1 MHDMLAESH
10 NLIFV
15 GMPGS
20 GKSTAGVLIA
30 KRLGLGFIDTD
41 LLIQQETGRTLQQ
54 IVDQD
59 GYVALRKA
67 EEQVLLSLTVQQ
79 HVISTGGSAVYSD
92 AAMRHLKTGGSVV
105 FLDISLD
112 TVFAR
117 IGDYSLRG
125 ISKRPE
131 QSLLELFEERSAL
144 YSRYADLTI
153 RGDSLSHDQVCDAL
167 ITGLNSIKHEA
178 APNS

>member
-1 MHDMLAESH
+1 M
-10 NLIFV
+10 
-15 GMPGS
+15 
-20 GKSTAGVLIA
+20 
-30 KRLGLGFIDTD
+30 
-41 LLIQQETGRTLQQ
+41 LIQQETGRTLQQ

-67 EEQVLLSLTVQQ
+67 EEQVLLNLNVQQ

-92 AAMRHLKTGGSVV
+92 AAMGHLKARGAVV

-112 TVFAR
+112 TVLAR

-153 RGDSLSHDQVCDAL
+153 QGDALNHDQVCDAV
-167 ITGLNSIKHEA
+167 TAGLNRIKHEA

>member
-1 MHDMLAESH
+1 MLAESH

-20 GKSTAGVLIA
+20 GKSTVGVLVA
-30 KRLGLGFIDTD
+30 KKLGLGFVDTD
-41 LLIQQETGRTLQQ
+41 LLIQQDIGRTLQQ

-59 GYVALRKA
+59 GYVALRQA
-67 EEQVLLSLTVQQ
+67 EEQVLLHLNVQQ

-92 AAMRHLKTGGSVV
+92 AAMRHLKTGGTVV

-117 IGDYSLRG
+117 MGDYSLRG

-131 QSLLELFEERSAL
+131 QSFLALFEERFTL

-153 RGDSLSHDQVCDAL
+153 RGDALNHDQVCDAL
-167 ITGLNSIKHEA
+167 ITGLGSIKNQA
-178 APNS
+178 APNH

>member
-1 MHDMLAESH
+1 MLTDSQ

-20 GKSTAGVLIA
+20 GKSTVGVLIA

-41 LLIQQETGRTLQQ
+41 LLIQQETGRTLQH

-67 EEQVLLSLTVQQ
+67 EEQVLLNVNVQQ

-92 AAMRHLKTGGSVV
+92 AAMAHLKTGGTVV

-112 TVFAR
+112 TVCAR

-125 ISKRPE
+125 ISKRPD
-131 QSLLELFEERSAL
+131 QSLLELYEERSAL

-153 RGDSLSHDQVCDAL
+153 QGDALGQEQVCDAL
-167 ITGLNSIKHEA
+167 IEGLQRLKRERS
-178 APNS
+178 

>member
-1 MHDMLAESH
+1 MLAESN

-20 GKSTAGVLIA
+20 GKSTVGVLVA
-30 KRLGLGFIDTD
+30 KKLGLGFIDTD

-67 EEQVLLSLTVQQ
+67 EEQVLLNLNVQQ

-92 AAMRHLKTGGSVV
+92 AAMRHLKVTSTVI

-125 ISKRPE
+125 ISKRPD

-153 RGDSLSHDQVCDAL
+153 RGDALSHDQVCDAL
-167 ITGLNSIKHEA
+167 IDGLGSIKNEA
-178 APNS
+178 RPCS

>member
-1 MHDMLAESH
+1 MLAKPR

-20 GKSTAGVLIA
+20 GKSTVGVLVA
-30 KRLGLGFIDTD
+30 KKLGLGFIDTD
-41 LLIQQETGRTLQQ
+41 LLIQQDTGRTLQQ

-59 GYVALRKA
+59 GYVALRK
-67 EEQVLLSLTVQQ
+67 EEEKVLLNLNVQQ
-79 HVISTGGSAVYSD
+79 HAISTGGSAVYSD
-92 AAMRHLKTGGSVV
+92 AAMRHLKTGGTVV

-117 IGDYSLRG
+117 IGDFSLRG

-131 QSLLELFEERSAL
+131 QSLLELFEERSTL

-153 RGDSLSHDQVCDAL
+153 QGDALNHEQVCDAL
-167 ITGLNSIKHEA
+167 ITGLGSIKNQA
-178 APNS
+178 TPSR

>member
-1 MHDMLAESH
+1 MNEMLSDSR

-20 GKSTAGVLIA
+20 GKSTVGVLVA

-41 LLIQQETGRTLQQ
+41 LLIQQKAGCTLQD
-54 IVDQD
+54 IVNQR
-59 GYVALRKA
+59 GYLALRLV
-67 EEQVLLSLTVQQ
+67 EEEVLLQLNVEK
-79 HVISTGGSAVYSD
+79 HVLSTGGSAVYSD
-92 AAMRHLKTGGSVV
+92 AAMTHLKMGGIVI

-112 TVFAR
+112 TVASR

-131 QSLLELFEERSAL
+131 QSLIELYEERSAL
-144 YSRYADLTI
+144 YSRYADITI
-153 RGDSLSHDQVCDAL
+153 QGDAL
-167 ITGLNSIKHEA
+167 SQERVCEVLIERLSAYHA
-178 APNS
+178 H

>member
-1 MHDMLAESH
+1 MLAESH

-20 GKSTAGVLIA
+20 GKSTVGVLVA
-30 KRLGLGFIDTD
+30 KKLGLGFIDTD

-59 GYVALRKA
+59 GYVALRKV
-67 EEQVLLSLTVQQ
+67 EEQVLLNLNVQQ

-92 AAMRHLKTGGSVV
+92 AAMRHLKTGGTVV

-112 TVFAR
+112 TVFGR

-153 RGDSLSHDQVCDAL
+153 RGDGLNHDQVCAAL
-167 ITGLNSIKHEA
+167 ITGLGSVKNEA
-178 APNS
+178 RPCS

>member
-1 MHDMLAESH
+1 MLSDSR

-20 GKSTAGVLIA
+20 GKSTVGVLVA

-41 LLIQQETGRTLQQ
+41 LLIQQKAGCTLQD
-54 IVDQD
+54 IVNQK
-59 GYVALRKA
+59 GYLALRQI
-67 EEQVLLSLTVQQ
+67 EEEVLLQLNVEKY
-79 HVISTGGSAVYSD
+79 VISTGGSAVYSD
-92 AAMRHLKTGGSVV
+92 AAMKHLKRKGVVV

-112 TVFAR
+112 TVVVR

-131 QSLLELFEERSAL
+131 QSLIELYEERSAL
-144 YSRYADLTI
+144 YSRYADI
-153 RGDSLSHDQVCDAL
+153 MIQGDAL
-167 ITGLNSIKHEA
+167 NQDQACELLIERLSAFHA
-178 APNS
+178 H

>member
-1 MHDMLAESH
+1 MLSDSR

-20 GKSTAGVLIA
+20 GKSTVGVLVA

-41 LLIQQETGRTLQQ
+41 LLIQQKAGCTLQD
-54 IVDQD
+54 IVNQR
-59 GYVALRKA
+59 GYLALRLV
-67 EEQVLLSLTVQQ
+67 EEEVLLQLNVEK
-79 HVISTGGSAVYSD
+79 HVLSTGGSAVYSD
-92 AAMRHLKTGGSVV
+92 AAMTHLKMGGIVI

-112 TVFAR
+112 TVASR

-131 QSLLELFEERSAL
+131 QSLIELYEERSAL
-144 YSRYADLTI
+144 YSRYADITI
-153 RGDSLSHDQVCDAL
+153 QGDAL
-167 ITGLNSIKHEA
+167 SQEWVCEVLIERLSAYHA
-178 APNS
+178 H

>member
-1 MHDMLAESH
+1 MLEKSQ
-10 NLIFV
+10 NLVFV

-20 GKSTAGVLIA
+20 GKSTVGVLVA

-41 LLIQQETGRTLQQ
+41 LLIQQETGRTLQH

-67 EEQVLLSLTVQQ
+67 EEQVLLNLNAQQ

-92 AAMRHLKTGGSVV
+92 AAMRHLKTGGTVV

-117 IGDYSLRG
+117 IGDFSLRG
-125 ISKRPE
+125 ISKKPN
-131 QSLLELFEERSAL
+131 QSLLELYEERSAL

-153 RGDSLSHDQVCDAL
+153 RGDALNHEQVCDAL
-167 ITGLNSIKHEA
+167 IDGLGSIKNSA

>member
-1 MHDMLAESH
+1 MLAEPH

-20 GKSTAGVLIA
+20 GKSTVGVLVA

-41 LLIQQETGRTLQQ
+41 LLIQQETGRTLQH

-67 EEQVLLSLTVQQ
+67 EEQVLLNLTVQQ

-92 AAMRHLKTGGSVV
+92 AAMRHLKTGGTVV

-112 TVFAR
+112 TVLAR
-117 IGDYSLRG
+117 IGNYSLRG
-125 ISKRPE
+125 ISKKPD
-131 QSLLELFEERSAL
+131 QSLLELYEERSAL

-153 RGDSLSHDQVCDAL
+153 RGDALNHEQVCDAL
-167 ITGLNSIKHEA
+167 IEGLGSIKNLE
-178 APNS
+178 APNR

>member
-1 MHDMLAESH
+1 MLSDSR

-20 GKSTAGVLIA
+20 GKSTVGVLVA

-41 LLIQQETGRTLQQ
+41 LLIQQKAGCTLQD
-54 IVDQD
+54 IVNQR
-59 GYVALRKA
+59 GYLALRQA
-67 EEQVLLSLTVQQ
+67 EEEVLLQLNVEK
-79 HVISTGGSAVYSD
+79 HVLSTGGSAVYSD
-92 AAMRHLKTGGSVV
+92 AAMKHLKRKGVVV

-112 TVFAR
+112 TVVAR

-131 QSLLELFEERSAL
+131 QSLIELYEERSAL
-144 YSRYADLTI
+144 YSRYADI
-153 RGDSLSHDQVCDAL
+153 SIQGDAL
-167 ITGLNSIKHEA
+167 SQERVCEVLIERLSAYHA
-178 APNS
+178 H

>member
-1 MHDMLAESH
+1 MLSDSR

-20 GKSTAGVLIA
+20 GKSTVGVLVA

-41 LLIQQETGRTLQQ
+41 LLIQQKAGCTLQD
-54 IVDQD
+54 IVNQK
-59 GYVALRKA
+59 GYLALRQI
-67 EEQVLLSLTVQQ
+67 EEEVLLQLNVEKY
-79 HVISTGGSAVYSD
+79 VISTGGSAVYSD
-92 AAMRHLKTGGSVV
+92 AAMKHLKRKGVVV

-112 TVFAR
+112 TVVAR

-131 QSLLELFEERSAL
+131 QSLIELYEERSAL
-144 YSRYADLTI
+144 YSRYADI
-153 RGDSLSHDQVCDAL
+153 MIQGDAL
-167 ITGLNSIKHEA
+167 NQDQACELLIERLSAFHA
-178 APNS
+178 H

>member
-1 MHDMLAESH
+1 MLAESR

-20 GKSTAGVLIA
+20 GKSTVGVLIA
-30 KRLGLGFIDTD
+30 KRLGLGFLDTD
-41 LLIQQETGRTLQQ
+41 LLIQQETGRTLQD
-54 IVDQD
+54 IVDKD
-59 GYVALRKA
+59 GYAALRET
-67 EEQVLLSLTVQQ
+67 EEKVLLNVDVQS

-92 AAMRHLKTGGSVV
+92 SAMAHLRTGGTVV

-112 TVFAR
+112 TVIAR

-125 ISKRPE
+125 ISKRPG
-131 QSLLELFEERSAL
+131 QSLLELYEERSAL

-153 RGDSLSHDQVCDAL
+153 PGDGLNQEQVCDAL
-167 ITGLNSIKHEA
+167 VDGLHRIKY
-178 APNS
+178 

>member
-1 MHDMLAESH
+1 MLTESH

-20 GKSTAGVLIA
+20 GKSTVGVLAA
-30 KRLGLGFIDTD
+30 KKLGLGFVDTD

-59 GYVALRKA
+59 GYVALRNV
-67 EEQVLLSLTVQQ
+67 EEQVLLSLNVQQ

-92 AAMRHLKTGGSVV
+92 AAMRHFKTTGTVV

-112 TVFAR
+112 TVIAR
-117 IGDYSLRG
+117 VGDYSLRG
-125 ISKRPE
+125 ISKRPD
-131 QSLLELFEERSAL
+131 QSLFELYHERSAL

-153 RGDSLSHDQVCDAL
+153 RGDALNHDQVCDAL
-167 ITGLNSIKHEA
+167 MDGLGSIKNQ
-178 APNS
+178 APPRS

>member
-1 MHDMLAESH
+1 MLAGSY

-20 GKSTAGVLIA
+20 GKSTVGVLVA
-30 KRLGLGFIDTD
+30 KKLGLGFIDTD
-41 LLIQQETGRTLQQ
+41 LLIQQETGRTLQH
-54 IVDQD
+54 IIDQD

-67 EEQVLLSLTVQQ
+67 EEQVLLHLNVRQ

-92 AAMRHLKTGGSVV
+92 AAMRHLKAAGTVV

-125 ISKRPE
+125 ISKRPD

-144 YSRYADLTI
+144 YARYADLTV
-153 RGDSLSHDQVCDAL
+153 RADGLSQEQVCDTL
-167 ITGLNSIKHEA
+167 IDGLQKIKH
-178 APNS
+178 

>member
-1 MHDMLAESH
+1 MLSDSR

-20 GKSTAGVLIA
+20 GKSTVGVLVA

-41 LLIQQETGRTLQQ
+41 LLIQQKAGCTLQD
-54 IVDQD
+54 IVNQK
-59 GYVALRKA
+59 GYLALRQI
-67 EEQVLLSLTVQQ
+67 EEEVLLQLNVEKY
-79 HVISTGGSAVYSD
+79 VISTGGSAVYSD
-92 AAMRHLKTGGSVV
+92 AAMKHLKRKGVVV

-112 TVFAR
+112 TVVAR

-131 QSLLELFEERSAL
+131 QSLIELYEERSAL
-144 YSRYADLTI
+144 YSRYADI
-153 RGDSLSHDQVCDAL
+153 MIQGDAL
-167 ITGLNSIKHEA
+167 SQDQACELLIERLSAFHA
-178 APNS
+178 H

>member
-1 MHDMLAESH
+1 MLAGSG

-20 GKSTAGVLIA
+20 GKSTVGVLIA

-41 LLIQQETGRTLQQ
+41 LLIQQETGRTLQH

-59 GYVALRKA
+59 GYAALRKT
-67 EEQVLLSLTVQQ
+67 EEQVLLNVNVQQ

-112 TVFAR
+112 TVMAR

-125 ISKRPE
+125 ISKKPD
-131 QSLLELFEERSAL
+131 QSLLELYEERSAL
-144 YSRYADLTI
+144 YSRYADLAI
-153 RGDSLSHDQVCDAL
+153 QGDGLSQEQVCDAL
-167 ITGLNSIKHEA
+167 IDGLHRIK
-178 APNS
+178 

>member
-1 MHDMLAESH
+1 MLAESH

-20 GKSTAGVLIA
+20 GKSTVGVLVA
-30 KRLGLGFIDTD
+30 KKLGLGFIDTD
-41 LLIQQETGRTLQQ
+41 LLIQQDTGRTLQQ

-59 GYVALRKA
+59 GYVALRK
-67 EEQVLLSLTVQQ
+67 EEEKVLLNLNVQQ
-79 HVISTGGSAVYSD
+79 HAISTGGSAVYSD
-92 AAMRHLKTGGSVV
+92 AAMKHLKTEGTVV

-112 TVFAR
+112 TVLAR
-117 IGDYSLRG
+117 IGDFSLRG

-131 QSLLELFEERSAL
+131 QSLLELFEERSTL

-153 RGDSLSHDQVCDAL
+153 QGDALNHEQVCDAL
-167 ITGLNSIKHEA
+167 ITGLGSIKNQA
-178 APNS
+178 APNR

>member
-1 MHDMLAESH
+1 MLSDSR

-20 GKSTAGVLIA
+20 GKSTVGVLVA

-41 LLIQQETGRTLQQ
+41 LLIQQKAGCTLQD
-54 IVDQD
+54 IVNQK
-59 GYVALRKA
+59 GYLALRQI
-67 EEQVLLSLTVQQ
+67 EEEVLLQLNVEKY
-79 HVISTGGSAVYSD
+79 VISTGGSAVYSD
-92 AAMRHLKTGGSVV
+92 AAMKHLKRKGVVV

-112 TVFAR
+112 TVVAR

-131 QSLLELFEERSAL
+131 QSLIELYEERSTL
-144 YSRYADLTI
+144 YSRYADI
-153 RGDSLSHDQVCDAL
+153 MIQGDAL
-167 ITGLNSIKHEA
+167 SQDQACELLIERLSAFHA
-178 APNS
+178 H

>member
-1 MHDMLAESH
+1 MLADSR

-20 GKSTAGVLIA
+20 GKSTVGVLVA
-30 KRLGLGFIDTD
+30 KKLGLGFIDTD
-41 LLIQQETGRTLQQ
+41 LLIQQETGRTLQH

-67 EEQVLLSLTVQQ
+67 EEQVLLRVNVQQ
-79 HVISTGGSAVYSD
+79 HVLSTGGSAVYSD
-92 AAMRHLKTGGSVV
+92 AAMRHLKIGGTVV
-105 FLDISLD
+105 FLDISMD
-112 TVFAR
+112 TVLAR

-125 ISKRPE
+125 ISKRPD
-131 QSLLELFEERSAL
+131 QSLSELYQERSAL

-153 RGDSLSHDQVCDAL
+153 QGDALNQEQVCDAVIDGL
-167 ITGLNSIKHEA
+167 RKTQPKATLNS
-178 APNS
+178 